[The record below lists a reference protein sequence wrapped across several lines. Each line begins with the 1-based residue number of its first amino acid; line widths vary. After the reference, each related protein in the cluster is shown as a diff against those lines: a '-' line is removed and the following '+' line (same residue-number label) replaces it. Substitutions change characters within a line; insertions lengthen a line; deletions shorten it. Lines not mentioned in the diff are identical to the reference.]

1 MRSNHL
7 KRFAERPEFKCCCC
21 LPLKFAAG
29 LLFLSF
35 FFSALFDDIFNAY
48 NVCGILQQTWSMQ
61 TYNMNEFLP
70 DEIIKAAETMREET
84 DK

>member
-7 KRFAERPEFKCCCC
+7 KGFAERPEFKCCCC

-48 NVCGILQQTWSMQ
+48 NVASILRETWDLE
-61 TYNMNEFLP
+61 TYNMNEFVP
-70 DEIIKAAETMREET
+70 DQMVKGAE
-84 DK
+84 